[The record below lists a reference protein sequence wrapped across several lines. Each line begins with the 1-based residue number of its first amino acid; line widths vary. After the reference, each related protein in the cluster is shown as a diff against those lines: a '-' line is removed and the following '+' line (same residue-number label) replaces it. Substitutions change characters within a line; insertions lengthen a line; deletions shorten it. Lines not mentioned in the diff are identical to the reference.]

1 MAGET
6 CMVHYIVGGLIVQSD
21 RILLGHRS
29 ERRAFYPNVW
39 DVFGGHME
47 PGEQPEETLVREIQE
62 ELGITPTLWTD
73 LETIRESVPARDG
86 VPSHDLICHLYCVTA
101 WLGTP
106 VNRQPHEHSTI
117 QWFSYAEAVQL
128 DLADLVYPRLFA
140 QCLGS
145 ITKSKQ

>member
-1 MAGET
+1 
-6 CMVHYIVGGLIVQSD
+6 MVHYIVGGLIVQSD

-47 PGEQPEETLVREIQE
+47 PDEQPEETLVREIQE

-73 LETIRESVPARDG
+73 LETIRESVPERDG
-86 VPSHDLICHLYCVTA
+86 APSHDLICHLYCVTA

-106 VNRQPHEHSTI
+106 VNRQPHEHSKI
-117 QWFSYAEAVQL
+117 QWFPYAEAVHL
-128 DLADLVYPRLFA
+128 ELADPVYPRLFA

-145 ITKSKQ
+145 ITNSKQ